1 MKTSHPAFFMFL
13 IAPFGAASG
22 FTGVSLAYLLTQ
34 AQVSAEAVSGLVA
47 LSYLPQTWK
56 FLWAPVVDL
65 TLNRKA
71 WYGIGLA
78 GTLTGMLGV
87 GASPLDSAAMAPLTA
102 WVLVMSAA
110 STLLAMAVESLMAHQ
125 TGDDEK
131 GRAAGWSQA
140 GNLGG
145 TGLGGGAALWLVQ
158 SGGLSS
164 TLGAA
169 VLAGLCLACAWPLL
183 FITDTP
189 RAAVQARI
197 GEHLRDMLRDLGSV
211 LRSRRGE
218 LALTVPATL
227 LFLGVRHWS
236 GRRG

>member
-197 GEHLRDMLRDLGSV
+197 GERLRDTLRDLGSV
-211 LRSRRGE
+211 VRSRRGE